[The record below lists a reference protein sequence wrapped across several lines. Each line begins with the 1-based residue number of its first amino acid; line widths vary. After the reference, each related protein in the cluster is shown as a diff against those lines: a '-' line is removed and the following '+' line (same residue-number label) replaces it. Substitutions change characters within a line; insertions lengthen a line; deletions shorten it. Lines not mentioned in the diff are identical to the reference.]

1 MQELENRE
9 QLNEGIVFVELYTD
23 MCNSCKK
30 QAKITEGLIPSYPS
44 VTFYQCNSSTDI
56 GSVLCEENN
65 LMQAP
70 SMLIYKNGE
79 LVDKFSGLTIPI
91 MLQGKLNNAL
101 GE

>member
-44 VTFYQCNSSTDI
+44 VTFYQCNSGTDI

>member
-1 MQELENRE
+1 MNELTNRD

-44 VTFYQCNSSTDI
+44 VTFYQCNSTTEI
-56 GSVLCEENN
+56 GAQLCEENN

-79 LVDKFSGLTIPI
+79 LADKFSGLTIPM
-91 MLQGKLNNAL
+91 MLQSKLNNAL

>member
-1 MQELENRE
+1 MNELTNRD

-44 VTFYQCNSSTDI
+44 VTFYQCNSTTEI
-56 GSVLCEENN
+56 GAQLCEENN

-79 LVDKFSGLTIPI
+79 LVDKFSGLTIP
-91 MLQGKLNNAL
+91 MTLQSKLNNAL

>member
-1 MQELENRE
+1 MNELTNRD

-30 QAKITEGLIPSYPS
+30 QAKITEGLIPSYPN
-44 VTFYQCNSSTDI
+44 VTFYQCNSTTEI
-56 GSVLCEENN
+56 GAQLCEENN

-79 LVDKFSGLTIPI
+79 LVDKFSGLTIPM
-91 MLQGKLNNAL
+91 MLQSKLNNAL